1 MQRDNDYPLIEFYD
15 NNSNIKKLFFAESIV
30 INQEKF
36 RIIEDSS
43 KTINYYLNFIPKRNS
58 RDIYFNCQKE
68 NDILNCGN
76 NMYYSNDNIIY
87 SPYTFFYNQL
97 SYQLIK
103 VEVPQKIFYSD
114 EHQNKNLTLYLVSD
128 DNIFSYDEDVKLI
141 DGNNNERTFTKRRT
155 ENNGFLYKVEYTL
168 SLNGISTELNY
179 VSINGEKISNL
190 EIKIIEFSNPMK
202 NIYGSLINDKVSKIY
217 FEFEKEITYTTLKVV
232 ETNIN
237 YCYNL
242 IYNKKVIYCDIL
254 SNSDSPLNVY
264 YTNVKG
270 EEIQFS
276 ENLIVNTLEY
286 EYEYDYSN
294 QLSFNKDLIDINNP
308 KKIKLQIPNSSIQKF
323 YLLKLTNFESHE
335 ISPSVNS
342 NEIEFDLPQNLK
354 TGIYE
359 ILLGYDN
366 NIKIATS
373 SLLKIYNSS

>member
-1 MQRDNDYPLIEFYD
+1 MI
-15 NNSNIKKLFFAESIV
+15 
-30 INQEKF
+30 
-36 RIIEDSS
+36 
-43 KTINYYLNFIPKRNS
+43 
-58 RDIYFNCQKE
+58 
-68 NDILNCGN
+68 
-76 NMYYSNDNIIY
+76 
-87 SPYTFFYNQL
+87 
-97 SYQLIK
+97 
-103 VEVPQKIFYSD
+103 
-114 EHQNKNLTLYLVSD
+114 
-128 DNIFSYDEDVKLI
+128 
-141 DGNNNERTFTKRRT
+141 
-155 ENNGFLYKVEYTL
+155 
-168 SLNGISTELNY
+168 
-179 VSINGEKISNL
+179 
-190 EIKIIEFSNPMK
+190 

-217 FEFEKEITYTTLKVV
+217 FEFEKEITYTTLKVG

-237 YCYNL
+237 DCDNL
-242 IYNKKVIYCDIL
+242 IYNKKVIYCDIF

-294 QLSFNKDLIDINNP
+294 QLSSNKDLIDINNP
-308 KKIKLQIPNSSIQKF
+308 KKIKLQIPNSSIQKV
-323 YLLKLTNFESHE
+323 YLLTLTNFESHE

-373 SLLKIYNSS
+373 SLLKIYNSSEKIVPKFSMVNNHLESDVELVPTNDYDLTNIFDIQITIC